1 MAGLDEKRQQVGI
14 LEEGGMEEI
23 GDREYDVAVGN
34 AWEEAT
40 ADEIGPVLG
49 IGFGAGKAERG
60 FTGKSDLESVA
71 TLRATI
77 LGIAHGVGIAARD
90 HFLDDGV
97 VVIGIVTGILGD
109 KSRPVVGEDE
119 LKGGFVNMIVERK
132 FGHGW

>member
-23 GDREYDVAVGN
+23 GDREYGVTVGN
-34 AWEEAT
+34 AWEEAP
-40 ADEIGPVLG
+40 ADEISPVLG

-60 FTGKSDLESVA
+60 FTGKSDLDCVA

-90 HFLDDGV
+90 HFMDDGI
-97 VVIGIVTGILGD
+97 VIIRIVTGILGN
-109 KSRPVVGEDE
+109 KSRPMVRENE
-119 LKGGFVNMIVERK
+119 LEGGFVNMLVGRN
-132 FGHGW
+132 FGHGR

>member
-1 MAGLDEKRQQVGI
+1 MTGLDEKRQQFGI

-23 GDREYDVAVGN
+23 GDSENDVAVRHAG
-34 AWEEAT
+34 EEAT

-60 FTGKSDLESVA
+60 FTGKSDLEGVA

-90 HFLDDGV
+90 HFLDDGD
-97 VVIGIVTGILGD
+97 VIIGMVTGILGN
-109 KSRPVVGEDE
+109 KS
-119 LKGGFVNMIVERK
+119 
-132 FGHGW
+132 

>member
-1 MAGLDEKRQQVGI
+1 MAGLDEKRQQGGI

-23 GDREYDVAVGN
+23 GNREYGVTVGN

-40 ADEIGPVLG
+40 ADEIGPVFG

-77 LGIAHGVGIAARD
+77 LGIAHGLGIAARD
-90 HFLDDGV
+90 HFVDDGV
-97 VVIGIVTGILGD
+97 VIIRIVTGILGD

-119 LKGGFVNMIVERK
+119 LKGGFVNMLVGRK
-132 FGHGW
+132 LGHGR